1 MAPAPSCCRRVS
13 GDGETIEMFEITEG
27 PNRELLLTGR
37 FDASQAEK
45 AKGVF
50 LALTEGKT
58 VDFARLDYISSAGL
72 GVLLAAQRRLSE
84 HGLSVKLATVSSPI
98 RDVFHYSG
106 FDQIFEIA

>member
-1 MAPAPSCCRRVS
+1 MCGVNK
-13 GDGETIEMFEITEG
+13 GMFEIKEG
-27 PNRELLLTGR
+27 PNRELILAGR

-45 AKGVF
+45 AKTVF

-58 VDFARLDYISSAGL
+58 VDFAGLDYISSAGL
-72 GVLLAAQRRLSE
+72 GVLLAAQKRLSE
-84 HGLSVKLATVSSPI
+84 RGQALRLINVNGHI